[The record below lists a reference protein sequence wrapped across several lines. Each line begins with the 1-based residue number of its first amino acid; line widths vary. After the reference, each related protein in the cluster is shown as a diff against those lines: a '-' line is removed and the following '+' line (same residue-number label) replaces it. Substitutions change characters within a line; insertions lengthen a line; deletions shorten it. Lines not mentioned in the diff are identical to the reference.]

1 MNRQNVMPVISAE
14 NDGAQ
19 ELEKYL
25 LWQADELAEIFRIEP
40 ETQKEKLEFLLRS
53 SEKMKE
59 ELTNLEISWDKCIP
73 MLHEGVLL
81 CHACVEGKA
90 ARDKMKKVSSALVNS
105 MVFLARSG
113 GFRKRMV
120 GSLNHRIG
128 IIREVIN
135 MKYSNPEVSDL

>member
-1 MNRQNVMPVISAE
+1 MNRQNVISSTSAE
-14 NDGAQ
+14 STTAQ

-25 LWQADELAEIFRIEP
+25 LWQADELAEIFKIEP
-40 ETQKEKLEFLLRS
+40 ETHKEKLEFLLRI

-81 CHACVEGKA
+81 CHARAEGKA

-105 MVFLARSG
+105 MVFLTRSG

-120 GSLNHRIG
+120 GSLNQRIG
-128 IIREVIN
+128 VIREVIK
-135 MKYSNPEVSDL
+135 MKYNDPEASDL